1 MASKQKELLNLLL
14 AQNVISSDKYKELN
28 KKISD
33 NKQEL
38 VKILLN
44 DKVIEEEKLTEYRAQ
59 IYGLDYKNLL
69 NAQASEDVLN
79 FISEDVSKTYSIVCF
94 EKNNQEA
101 SIGLVLPNLKAMEA
115 VNFLSKESGL
125 KINYV
130 LISRSSFNKLFKQ
143 YQKIEEEISS
153 ALESRAQSEGEGILE
168 IEDDSEDLVDSAD
181 IDSAPV
187 AKIVSVI
194 IRHAVEGGASDI
206 HIEPFEKESR
216 VRYRVDG
223 ILRTSLVLPKHIH
236 NAVVARIKVLA
247 KLKLDETRI
256 PQDGRIRLI
265 VDGKKIDFR
274 VSTLPV
280 SGSHEKVVM
289 RILDSSATTVK
300 LEKLGFNKHVLEI
313 INRNIIKT
321 NGIFLVTG
329 PTGSGKTT
337 TLYSLL
343 NILNQ
348 EGVNIS
354 TLEDPVEY
362 QLEGI
367 NQSQTRPKI
376 GYTFGS
382 GLRSFLRQDPDI
394 IMVGEIRDQE
404 TAELSVHA
412 GLTGHFV
419 LSTLHTNDSIS
430 TILRL
435 TDMGVEPFLLASTLK
450 AALSQRLTR
459 KLCKYCKEEVSINDK
474 IKEDFIIEM
483 KALPEKVW
491 QEEMGD
497 KKIEDIANMKIYQPK
512 GCSRC
517 DNLGYKG
524 RLAISEAIEIL
535 ESLRLM
541 IEKEEHIGLKE
552 VKKTQDFVTIKQ
564 DGYLKVL
571 QGITSLD
578 EILRV
583 ITV

>member
-280 SGSHEKVVM
+280 SGRHEKVVM

-367 NQSQTRPKI
+367 NQSQIRPKI

-541 IEKEEHIGLKE
+541 IEKEEHIGLEE
-552 VKKTQDFVTIKQ
+552 VRKTQDFVTIKQ
-564 DGYLKVL
+564 DGYLKIL

-578 EILRV
+578 EVLRV
-583 ITV
+583 ITI

>member
-280 SGSHEKVVM
+280 SGRHEKVVM

-367 NQSQTRPKI
+367 NQSQIRPKI

-450 AALSQRLTR
+450 AALSQRLIR

-541 IEKEEHIGLKE
+541 IEKEEHIGLEE
-552 VKKTQDFVTIKQ
+552 VRKTQDFVTIKQ
-564 DGYLKVL
+564 DGYLKIL

-578 EILRV
+578 EVLRV
-583 ITV
+583 ITI

>member
-280 SGSHEKVVM
+280 SGRHEKVVM

-367 NQSQTRPKI
+367 NQSQIRPKI

-450 AALSQRLTR
+450 VALSQRLTR

-541 IEKEEHIGLKE
+541 IEKEEHIGLEE
-552 VKKTQDFVTIKQ
+552 VRKTQDFVTIKQ
-564 DGYLKVL
+564 DGYLKIL

-578 EILRV
+578 EVLRV
-583 ITV
+583 ITI